1 MQITCSHCKKVYN
14 VDSSK
19 IPPEVTGT
27 RCKACG
33 KSIPLRPVEPRPTL
47 PAVSQ
52 APLTPPSDVMQIT
65 CRYCSQQFNIKTNA
79 IPRGVTSTRC
89 KSCGHTISLNP
100 AATAAPPISE
110 PVESSELNSGILK
123 IGCLFCGKKYS
134 INAAKIPAGVT
145 TTKCT
150 ACGRP
155 MSLKASQKG
164 ALAPK
169 NESDNQ
175 LAQMQPQKMHAA
187 QTSTPH
193 DVDTPVS
200 TDAGQP
206 VSSIWQNRR
215 ALAAV
220 AGIILVLLSGYFV
233 ATHWSKLSDS
243 RFGLDKII
251 AKKPVIQK
259 RKSAAETITAKNIA
273 AAEPFFAVKLNVPLL
288 LEAVDQNM
296 AEEKKDIRYKMTT
309 TIIKSFG
316 LQNVELYLY
325 PHPKHIFLP
334 VLFAAAEDGNSLE
347 KQLKAQENYVQLLEP
362 HPDGSYRI
370 KNEALSAEK
379 QNSFPIDQY
388 RIQFIDNMAVFAPE
402 NLSGLLKEGPGPLHK
417 TRVAQ
422 MIASIAQPRDL
433 AALSVQIPENFSAD
447 WQKKIYNNPAVQQNP
462 QAAMMI
468 AMGGGLLAQL
478 SEPLKDVESLAIGF
492 RLDKTNGRMLSY
504 AQQFREEVDGSRI
517 YRQLKSGNP
526 EDLDVDGMVLKLI
539 ELFNDPRYQHK
550 IGHENNRLMIAFNWG
565 QVHDETILTALSEAT
580 IGHLFAQG
588 MELTPTEGPIAV
600 QYIETPRILS
610 VVNIDT
616 LKKTIP
622 ATVKQNLFPAN
633 YWSFGD
639 EPRMTLDFD
648 SLAIPNASLAQL
660 KYDVIEVVSTDG
672 DDIMRVEENA
682 FQHIINPGSASP
694 GFIQINIKKDTQAEK
709 LGTAKVQFNIAVPA
723 RLKIYEFVSTK
734 DAPGAVRESDGVSVK
749 LRRLEKDVAKVTY
762 RGGVSARLFAFDN
775 TGRSL
780 ASRESMNAASSAA
793 ARFQGEIYR
802 LQVVVVEEI
811 FEHAFDV
818 AADLNRGKELILSHK
833 PQNPARWRYDHR
845 PMQTFA
851 NYTENE
857 LDGLNVVWREAGGM
871 TWTDS
876 LHVTLPRGPFS
887 GDIRWEVHFFSER
900 EPIYLSGNSF
910 HSPAGFSYGLANGEL
925 KNANAAFG
933 KVQMELASIIQRFT
947 FDKQA
952 DGKTS
957 VQKLPSDQPIKVS
970 FNQNEITLDAGKA
983 DIIQSMA
990 FDAEGLQLRKDG
1002 YTAIKGSQ
1010 KKLYFWGLPA
1020 RVVIDVATGKIN
1032 KTINFDVRQRT
1043 VDETRYTK
1051 FKQDIATHRD
1061 IVKTLK
1067 QIARARSKDRTKYGD
1082 DLAGLFYLYDRK
1094 KKKPMALIDQKV
1106 AHSDPAGQKRFGYT
1120 LKPYKG
1126 YYFTV
1131 LSGIESGGSQN
1142 DYMRIPKQ
1150 RAFTWKRGSIKTSP
1164 FLQSPDLVAI
1174 PKDGSQPT
1182 FFIQFDQV
1190 FMKQLNGTRLT
1201 YLPEDYYSTGWVE
1214 AKFVGG

>member
-1 MQITCSHCKKVYN
+1 MQITCSQCKKVYN

-33 KSIPLRPVEPRPTL
+33 RSIPLRPVAPRPTP
-47 PAVSQ
+47 PAASQ

-65 CRYCSQQFNIKTNA
+65 CQYCSQQFNIKTNA

-89 KSCGHTISLNP
+89 KGCGHMISLKP
-100 AATAAPPISE
+100 AATAAPLISE
-110 PVESSELNSGILK
+110 PVESIELNSEILK
-123 IGCLFCGKKYS
+123 IACLFCGKKYS
-134 INAAKIPAGVT
+134 IHAGKIPPGVT

-155 MSLKASQKG
+155 MSLKAPQKG

-175 LAQMQPQKMHAA
+175 LAQMQPQKMQKA
-187 QTSTPH
+187 QKSTPH
-193 DVDTPVS
+193 DVNTPVS
-200 TDAGQP
+200 ADAGQP
-206 VSSIWQNRR
+206 MNSIWQNRR
-215 ALAAV
+215 TLAAV

-259 RKSAAETITAKNIA
+259 RKSAAETVAAKNIA

-296 AEEKKDIRYKMTT
+296 VEEKKDIRYKMTT

-316 LQNVELYLY
+316 LQNVELFLY
-325 PHPKHIFLP
+325 PHPKHTFLP
-334 VLFAAAEDGNSLE
+334 VIFAAAQDGNSLE
-347 KQLKAQENYVQLLEP
+347 KQLKAQRNYVQLLEP
-362 HPDGSYRI
+362 QPDGSYRI
-370 KNEALSAEK
+370 NKEAIPAEK

-388 RIQFIDNMAVFAPE
+388 RIQFIDNMAVFAPD
-402 NLSGLLKEGPGPLHK
+402 NLIGLLKEGPGPLHK

-447 WQKKIYNNPAVQQNP
+447 WQKKIHNNPAVQQNP

-468 AMGGGLLAQL
+468 AMGGGVLAQL

-504 AQQFREEVDGSRI
+504 AQQFREGVDASRI

-550 IGHENNRLMIAFNWG
+550 IGHENNRLMIAFNWE
-565 QVHDETILTALSEAT
+565 QAHDEKILTALSEAT

-660 KYDVIEVVSTDG
+660 KYEVIEVVSTDG
-672 DDIMRVEENA
+672 ADIMRVEENA

-694 GFIQINIKKDTQAEK
+694 GFIQINVKKGTQAEK
-709 LGTAKVQFNIAVPA
+709 LGTAKVQFNIALPA
-723 RLKIYEFVSTK
+723 RLKIFEFVSTN

-749 LRRLEKDVAKVTY
+749 LRRLEKEVAKVTY

-780 ASRESMNAASSAA
+780 ASRESMSAASSAA

-833 PQNPARWRYDHR
+833 PENPARWRYDHR

-857 LDGLNVVWREAGGM
+857 LDGLDVVWREAGGM

-925 KNANAAFG
+925 KNAHAAFG
-933 KVQMELASIIQRFT
+933 KVQMELASVIQRFT
-947 FDKQA
+947 FDKLA

-957 VQKLPSDQPIKVS
+957 VQKLLSDQLIKVS
-970 FNQNEITLDAGKA
+970 FNQNEITLDAGKV
-983 DIIQSMA
+983 DVIQSTA

-1020 RVVIDVATGKIN
+1020 RVVIDVATARIN

-1067 QIARARSKDRTKYGD
+1067 QIARARSKNRTKYGD
-1082 DLAGLFYLYDRK
+1082 DLAGLFYLHDRK

-1150 RAFTWKRGSIKTSP
+1150 RAFTWKKGSIKTTP

-1190 FMKQLNGTRLT
+1190 FMKQLNGTKLT